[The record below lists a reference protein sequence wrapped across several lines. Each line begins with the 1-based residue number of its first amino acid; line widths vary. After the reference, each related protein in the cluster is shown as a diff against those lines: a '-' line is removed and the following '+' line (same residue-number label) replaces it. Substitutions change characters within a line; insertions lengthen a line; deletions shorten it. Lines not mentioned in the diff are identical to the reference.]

1 MSVATGAGREAE
13 RPGTDLSLGDER
25 SPATLERELE
35 RHRQELTRHC
45 VHMLGSNLEAE
56 DAVQDTLVRA
66 WRSRSGLERPTALR
80 GWLYRIATNVCLDM
94 LGRRARRQQLVELEP
109 LPGDA
114 VPGDAPLDDPAEVA
128 DRREA
133 VRLALVAALRH
144 LPPRQRAALL
154 LCEVL
159 RLRASEAAEVLGT
172 SVASVTSALQ
182 RARATLAARGVSAA
196 DTPSPLEGAASEL
209 LGRYLD
215 AFGRD
220 DVRGLVS
227 LINEDVGRSSLARA
241 AAANQASEVPYR
253 GAFLPRRLATSRPGT
268 GDRSAARPGQ
278 GRCARARSADRL
290 PRRRAGAQ

>member
-1 MSVATGAGREAE
+1 MSVRAGAGREAE
-13 RPGTDLSLGDER
+13 GPGTDLSVGDEP

-35 RHRQELTRHC
+35 RHRQALTRHC
-45 VHMLGSNLEAE
+45 VLMLGSTLEAE

-66 WRSRSGLERPTALR
+66 WRGWSGLERPAALR
-80 GWLYRIATNVCLDM
+80 GWLYRIATNVCLDT
-94 LGRRARRQQLVELEP
+94 LSRRTRRQELVELAP

-114 VPGDAPLDDPAEVA
+114 PLEDPAEVA
-128 DRREA
+128 ARREA
-133 VRLALVAALRH
+133 VRLALAAALRH
-144 LPPRQRAALL
+144 LAPRQRAALL

-196 DTPSPLEGAASEL
+196 DPASALDGSAREL

-227 LINEDVGRSSLARA
+227 LINEDVGRSSLAPA
-241 AAANQASEVPYR
+241 AAA
-253 GAFLPRRLATSRPGT
+253 
-268 GDRSAARPGQ
+268 
-278 GRCARARSADRL
+278 
-290 PRRRAGAQ
+290 

>member
-1 MSVATGAGREAE
+1 V
-13 RPGTDLSLGDER
+13 TDLSLDDQ
-25 SPATLERELE
+25 PATLERELE

-45 VHMLGSNLEAE
+45 VHMLGSTLEAE

-66 WRSRSGLERPTALR
+66 WRSRRGLDRPAALR

-94 LGRRARRQQLVELEP
+94 LSGRARRQQLVELEP

-114 VPGDAPLDDPAEVA
+114 PLEDPAEVA
-128 DRREA
+128 ARSEA
-133 VRLALVAALRH
+133 VRLALAAALRH

-196 DTPSPLEGAASEL
+196 DTPSPLEGAAREL

-227 LINEDVGRSSLARA
+227 LINEDAGRSSPARA
-241 AAANQASEVPYR
+241 AAA
-253 GAFLPRRLATSRPGT
+253 
-268 GDRSAARPGQ
+268 
-278 GRCARARSADRL
+278 
-290 PRRRAGAQ
+290 